1 MYNTINQ
8 YVIKNYTKIEAVWRL
23 LKFDFGRN
31 FPKICEIFRSRV
43 LKNGKKTCFWGK
55 KSVKKSEKRN
65 FISLVINI
73 LQRKCRKSKKKFAR
87 VLEWIQKNLFLQS
100 QTTTI
105 RDGTREG
112 VVNRG
117 MFIERMEEC
126 SKYSRRGIWDSQAM
140 RPGQTKNKRH

>member
-1 MYNTINQ
+1 LNNR
-8 YVIKNYTKIEAVWRL
+8 AVYYFRVFRWGSWADW
-23 LKFDFGRN
+23 KFDFYGKT
-31 FPKICEIFRSRV
+31 PKICEIFRGV
-43 LKNGKKTCFWGK
+43 ELKNAKKTFFLGQ
-55 KSVKKSEKRN
+55 KSVKKPGKCN
-65 FISLVINI
+65 FILLIINM

-117 MFIERMEEC
+117 MFIERMKEC

-140 RPGQTKNKRH
+140 RSGQTKNKRD